1 MDWTLEQRYWKK
13 GFEVV
18 VGADEAGRGAF
29 AGPLFVAVA
38 GFEGPVEEIFWD
50 DSKKYSSHTKRKQ
63 VAHRL
68 IELPNFFWAV
78 GWADP
83 SYIDE
88 FGISAALGYA
98 LGMALEKLGIDVSV
112 VLVDGPH
119 PFSGVPVPQ
128 RPVVRGDR
136 LVPSIAAAS
145 VIAKVF
151 RDSFMI
157 SLPDDKYGFAIH
169 KGYGTKAH
177 RRAIQEWGL
186 SPWHRKSF
194 CGGALENGEVD

>member
-18 VGADEAGRGAF
+18 VGADEAGRGAL

-38 GFEGPVEEIFWD
+38 GFEGPTDIFWD
-50 DSKKYSSHTKRKQ
+50 DSKKYSSHRKRKHI
-63 VAHRL
+63 AYRL
-68 IELPNFFWAV
+68 IQLPNFFWAV

-83 SYIDE
+83 NYIDQN
-88 FGISAALGYA
+88 GISAALGYA
-98 LGMALEKLGIDVSV
+98 LKMALDKLGIDVSI
-112 VLVDGPH
+112 VLVDGPY
-119 PFSGVPVPQ
+119 PFRGVAVPQ

-136 LVPSIAAAS
+136 QVPSIAAAS

-151 RDSFMI
+151 RDSLMI
-157 SLPDDKYGFAIH
+157 SLPDNKYGFALH

-177 RRAIQEWGL
+177 RESIKQWGI
-186 SPWHRKSF
+186 SPWHRRSF
-194 CGGALENGEVD
+194 CGGALGNEKLD